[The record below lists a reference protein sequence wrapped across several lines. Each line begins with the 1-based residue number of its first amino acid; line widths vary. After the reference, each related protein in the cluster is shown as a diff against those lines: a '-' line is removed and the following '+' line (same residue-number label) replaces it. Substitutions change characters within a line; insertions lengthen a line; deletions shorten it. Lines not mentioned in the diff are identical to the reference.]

1 MRFSTIVSVVTLVW
15 GISPRQP
22 SGKNIIRWLLKKRT
36 NGSVHYCQYTSEVE
50 WKTVKRLAVRG
61 SHESSLY
68 VRSVGSDGEGCCSH
82 LYIDGNPSKFLQGHN
97 VVGSDDLRGLA
108 VAVYARVL
116 SLLNIPHHMC
126 SYREVLDGMFRLLRV
141 DINYMF
147 ELGSLEN
154 VRNWL
159 YAAEFK
165 SRTRHGRATGKGGTV
180 YFGQHSRRWG
190 GKGYSK
196 YDEHMSGK
204 KGHQIPAEFV
214 YAGLLDWSRDKLR
227 IELILCSLEL
237 KTINQS
243 LGKSWTIETAMN
255 LFTDYI
261 GRIEMSQNVLLSDEK
276 INKLPRHIQST
287 YLLWKQGVNLRGI
300 LPSRTFYRHRK
311 ELLTFGIEINFYCET
326 PDKNNIIPM
335 IRVLEA
341 RPAEIPQWIYE
352 KGLIFDFNCS
362 SCVVKY

>member
-1 MRFSTIVSVVTLVW
+1 MIDWLTAIYPCVHEPL
-15 GISPRQP
+15 P
-22 SGKNIIRWLLKKRT
+22 SG
-36 NGSVHYCQYTSEVE
+36 SVISLDASGEVE
-50 WKTVKRLAVRG
+50 WKAVKRLAVRG

-68 VRSVGSDGEGCCSH
+68 VRSVGSDREGRCSH

-147 ELGSLEN
+147 ELGSLDN

-165 SRTRHGRATGKGGTV
+165 ARTRHGRATGKGGTV
-180 YFGQHSRRWG
+180 YFGQHSRRWS

-214 YAGLLDWSRDKLR
+214 YAGLLDWTKDKLR
-227 IELILCSLEL
+227 LELVLRSLEL

-243 LGKSWTIETAMN
+243 LGKSWTAETAMK

-276 INKLPRHIQST
+276 INKLSRCVRST
-287 YLLWKQGVNLRGI
+287 YLLWKQGVNLKSV
-300 LPSRTFYRHRK
+300 LPKPTFFRHRK
-311 ELLTFGIEINFYCET
+311 ELLDFGIDINFYCET

-335 IRVLEA
+335 VRVLEA

-352 KGLIFDFNCS
+352 KGLIFDFNRTPCA
-362 SCVVKY
+362 VNY

>member
-22 SGKNIIRWLLKKRT
+22 SGKNIIRGLLKKRT

-227 IELILCSLEL
+227 IELILRSLEL

-276 INKLPRHIQST
+276 NK
-287 YLLWKQGVNLRGI
+287 
-300 LPSRTFYRHRK
+300 
-311 ELLTFGIEINFYCET
+311 
-326 PDKNNIIPM
+326 
-335 IRVLEA
+335 
-341 RPAEIPQWIYE
+341 
-352 KGLIFDFNCS
+352 
-362 SCVVKY
+362 

>member
-1 MRFSTIVSVVTLVW
+1 MYTITHLFMIDWLTAIYPCVHEPL
-15 GISPRQP
+15 P
-22 SGKNIIRWLLKKRT
+22 SG
-36 NGSVHYCQYTSEVE
+36 SVISLDASGEVE

-61 SHESSLY
+61 SYESSLY
-68 VRSVGSDGEGCCSH
+68 VRSVGSDGEGRCSH

-147 ELGSLEN
+147 DLGSLEN

-165 SRTRHGRATGKGGTV
+165 ARTRHGRATGKGGTV

-227 IELILCSLEL
+227 IELILRSLEL

-243 LGKSWTIETAMN
+243 LGKSWTTETAMK

-276 INKLPRHIQST
+276 INKLPRYIQST

-311 ELLTFGIEINFYCET
+311 ELLTFGIDINFYCET

-335 IRVLEA
+335 VRVLEA
-341 RPAEIPQWIYE
+341 RPAEIPQWIYD
-352 KGLIFDFNCS
+352 KGLIFDYNRAPCA
-362 SCVVKY
+362 VNY

>member
-1 MRFSTIVSVVTLVW
+1 M
-15 GISPRQP
+15 
-22 SGKNIIRWLLKKRT
+22 LKKRT

>member
-1 MRFSTIVSVVTLVW
+1 M
-15 GISPRQP
+15 
-22 SGKNIIRWLLKKRT
+22 IRGLLKKRT